1 MIWGAVG
8 ARANRV
14 SLPYLLFSMNNAILP
29 IIFVPFMFF
38 QQIFWEFRELSLILS
53 GPRGLEHPH
62 RNQIR
67 LAVNKLLATD
77 LNQILF

>member
-1 MIWGAVG
+1 
-8 ARANRV
+8 
-14 SLPYLLFSMNNAILP
+14 
-29 IIFVPFMFF
+29 MFF

-53 GPRGLEHPH
+53 GPRGLDHPQ

>member
-53 GPRGLEHPH
+53 GPQ